1 MRCNTRK
8 IMAWWK
14 ELRLKILSN
23 AFYNGSHLYFLK
35 KKKDMPCLG
44 LWNPFLCAYIAILR
58 RKTRFYL
65 FNLLDPSPVCEFV
78 FTKHRFF
85 AKGWLPNLG
94 SIIGFLAEKVL
105 FWYGEGGRRHWR
117 RFIADEGQ
125 FNLVFITIWE
135 VIYLID
141 QFGQP

>member
-1 MRCNTRK
+1 MQYSIHVEKCINLQFASTCWQNFR
-8 IMAWWK
+8 I
-14 ELRLKILSN
+14 ELGTYWGGLD
-23 AFYNGSHLYFLK
+23 FLK
-35 KKKDMPCLG
+35 KKKDTPCLG

-117 RFIADEGQ
+117 RFIAGEKEFDEV
-125 FNLVFITIWE
+125 VFILWKR
-135 VIYLID
+135 
-141 QFGQP
+141 